1 MKNRVYT
8 ALEKDVLS
16 RMLDNLFTVEG
27 RTVEIN
33 ELSFTLFECENI
45 DGSMTCSTKAA
56 DEWIGKYIGDI
67 SDIVGDLSDT
77 YDLRLEVLEDTEK
90 FMVIVVM
97 FVAQDLVQDLVYK
110 LETFRPF
117 IDWDNEDNEPPDTI
131 TFDEATINALTD
143 EITAI
148 IGEE

>member
-33 ELSFTLFECENI
+33 ELAFTLFECENI

-56 DEWIGKYIGDI
+56 DEWIGKHIGDI

-77 YDLRLEVLEDTEK
+77 YNLRLEVLEDTEK

-97 FVAQDLVQDLVYK
+97 FVAQDLVYT
-110 LETFRPF
+110 LETFRSF
-117 IDWDNEDNEPPDTI
+117 IDWDNEPPDTI
-131 TFDEATINALTD
+131 TFDEATINAITD

>member
-1 MKNRVYT
+1 MKKHEFT

-33 ELSFTLFECENI
+33 ELPFPLFECEAI

-56 DEWIGKYIGDI
+56 DEWIGKNIGDI
-67 SDIVGDLSDT
+67 SNIVGDLSDT
-77 YDLRLEVLEDTEK
+77 YDLRLEVLENTEK

-97 FVAQDLVQDLVYK
+97 FVAETLVYE
-110 LETFRPF
+110 LETLRPF
-117 IDWDNEDNEPPDTI
+117 IDWDNEDNEPPDAI
-131 TFDEATINALTD
+131 TFDEATINTLTD

>member
-1 MKNRVYT
+1 MKKHEFT

-33 ELSFTLFECENI
+33 ELPFTLFECEAI

-56 DEWIGKYIGDI
+56 DEWIGKNIGDI
-67 SDIVGDLSDT
+67 SNIVGDLSDT
-77 YDLRLEVLEDTEK
+77 YDLRLEVLENTEK

-97 FVAQDLVQDLVYK
+97 FVAETLVYE
-110 LETFRPF
+110 LETLRPF
-117 IDWDNEDNEPPDTI
+117 IDWDNEDNEPPDAI
-131 TFDEATINALTD
+131 TFDEATINTLTD

>member
-8 ALEKDVLS
+8 AIEKDVLA

-33 ELSFTLFECENI
+33 ELSSTLFECENI

-56 DEWIGKYIGDI
+56 DEWLGKYIGDI

-77 YDLRLEVLEDTEK
+77 YDLRLEVLENTEK

-97 FVAQDLVQDLVYK
+97 FVAQDLVYT
-110 LETFRPF
+110 LETFRSF
-117 IDWDNEDNEPPDTI
+117 IDWDNEDSEPPDTI

>member
-27 RTVEIN
+27 RTVEID
-33 ELSFTLFECENI
+33 ELPFTLFECENI

-56 DEWIGKYIGDI
+56 DEWVGKYIGDI
-67 SDIVGDLSDT
+67 SGIVGDLSDT
-77 YDLRLEVLEDTEK
+77 YNLRIEVLEDTEK

-97 FVAQDLVQDLVYK
+97 FVAQDLVYD

-117 IDWDNEDNEPPDTI
+117 INWDDAGEEADKI

-148 IGEE
+148 IGD

>member
-1 MKNRVYT
+1 MKKNEFT

-33 ELSFTLFECENI
+33 ELPFTLFECEAI

-56 DEWIGKYIGDI
+56 NEWIGKHIGDI

-90 FMVIVVM
+90 FMVIVAL
-97 FVAQDLVQDLVYK
+97 FVAQDLVFK
-110 LETFRPF
+110 LNTFRPF

-131 TFDEATINALTD
+131 TFDEVTTNALTD

-148 IGEE
+148 IG

>member
-27 RTVEIN
+27 RTVEIA
-33 ELSFTLFECENI
+33 ELPFTLFECEAI

-56 DEWIGKYIGDI
+56 DEWIGKHIGDI

-77 YDLRLEVLEDTEK
+77 YDLRLEVLENTEK

-97 FVAQDLVQDLVYK
+97 FVAETLVYE
-110 LETFRPF
+110 LETLRPF
-117 IDWDNEDNEPPDTI
+117 IDWDNEDNEPPDAI
-131 TFDEATINALTD
+131 TFDEATINTLTD

>member
-1 MKNRVYT
+1 MKKHEFT

-27 RTVEIN
+27 RTVEIAQVPW
-33 ELSFTLFECENI
+33 ELFECENI
-45 DGSMTCSTKAA
+45 EGSMTCSTKAA
-56 DEWIGKYIGDI
+56 DEWIGKHIGDI

-77 YDLRLEVLEDTEK
+77 YDLRLEVLENTEK

-97 FVAQDLVQDLVYK
+97 FVAETLVYK

-131 TFDEATINALTD
+131 TFAEVTTNALTD

>member
-27 RTVEIN
+27 RTVEID
-33 ELSFTLFECENI
+33 ELPFTLFECEAI

-56 DEWIGKYIGDI
+56 DEWIGKHIGDI

-77 YDLRLEVLEDTEK
+77 YDLRLEVLENTEK

-97 FVAQDLVQDLVYK
+97 FVAETLVYE
-110 LETFRPF
+110 LETLHPF
-117 IDWDNEDNEPPDTI
+117 IDWDNEDNEPPETI

-148 IGEE
+148 IGE

>member
-1 MKNRVYT
+1 MKKHEFT

-27 RTVEIN
+27 RTVEIAQVPW
-33 ELSFTLFECENI
+33 ELFECENI

-56 DEWIGKYIGDI
+56 DEWIGKHIGDI

-90 FMVIVVM
+90 FMVIVAL
-97 FVAQDLVQDLVYK
+97 FVAQDLVFK
-110 LETFRPF
+110 LNTFRPF

-131 TFDEATINALTD
+131 TFDEVTTNALTD

-148 IGEE
+148 IG

>member
-1 MKNRVYT
+1 MKKHEFT
-8 ALEKDVLS
+8 ALEKDVLA
-16 RMLDNLFTVEG
+16 RMLDNIFTVEG
-27 RTVEIN
+27 RTVDIDEISL
-33 ELSFTLFECENI
+33 ELFECENI

-56 DEWIGKYIGDI
+56 DEWIGKHIGDI

-90 FMVIVVM
+90 FMVLVVL
-97 FVAQDLVQDLVYK
+97 FVADTLVYE
-110 LETFRPF
+110 LETLRPF
-117 IDWDNEDNEPPDTI
+117 IDWDNPPPDMI

-148 IGEE
+148 IDEE

>member
-33 ELSFTLFECENI
+33 ELPFTLFECEAI
-45 DGSMTCSTKAA
+45 DGSMTCSTHAA
-56 DEWIGKYIGDI
+56 NEWIGKHIGDI
-67 SDIVGDLSDT
+67 SGIVGDLSDT
-77 YDLRLEVLEDTEK
+77 YNLRLEVLENTEK

-97 FVAQDLVQDLVYK
+97 FVAQDLVYT
-110 LETFRPF
+110 LETFRSF
-117 IDWDNEDNEPPDTI
+117 IDWDNEDSEPPDTV
-131 TFDEATINALTD
+131 TFDEAMINVLTD

-148 IGEE
+148 IGEQGEE

>member
-8 ALEKDVLS
+8 ALEKDVLA
-16 RMLDNLFTVEG
+16 RMLDNLFTVGG
-27 RTVEIN
+27 RTVDIDEISL
-33 ELSFTLFECENI
+33 ELFECENI

-56 DEWIGKYIGDI
+56 DEWIGKHIGDI

-90 FMVIVVM
+90 FMVIVVI
-97 FVAQDLVQDLVYK
+97 FVAQDLAYDLIYGLK
-110 LETFRPF
+110 PF
-117 IDWDNEDNEPPDTI
+117 HSIIAGGVEGELPYTI
-131 TFDEATINALTD
+131 TFDEATINAITD

>member
-1 MKNRVYT
+1 MKKHEFT

-27 RTVEIN
+27 RTVEID
-33 ELSFTLFECENI
+33 ELPFTLFECENI

-56 DEWIGKYIGDI
+56 DEWIGKNIGDI
-67 SDIVGDLSDT
+67 SGIVGDLSDT
-77 YDLRLEVLEDTEK
+77 YNLRLEVLENTEK

-97 FVAQDLVQDLVYK
+97 FVAQDLVYD

-117 IDWDNEDNEPPDTI
+117 INWDDAGEEVDTI
-131 TFDEATINALTD
+131 TFDAATINALTD

-148 IGEE
+148 IEEQ

>member
-1 MKNRVYT
+1 MKKHEFT

-27 RTVEIN
+27 RTVEIAQVPW
-33 ELSFTLFECENI
+33 ELFECEAI

-56 DEWIGKYIGDI
+56 DEWIGKHIGDI
-67 SDIVGDLSDT
+67 SYIVGDLSDT
-77 YDLRLEVLEDTEK
+77 YNLRLEVLENTEK

-97 FVAQDLVQDLVYK
+97 FVAQDLIFA
-110 LETFRPF
+110 LETFRSF
-117 IDWDNEDNEPPDTI
+117 IDWDDVGEASDKI

-148 IGEE
+148 IGKE

>member
-1 MKNRVYT
+1 MKKHEFT

-27 RTVEIN
+27 RTVEIAQVPW
-33 ELSFTLFECENI
+33 ELFECENI
-45 DGSMTCSTKAA
+45 EGSMTCSTKAA
-56 DEWIGKYIGDI
+56 DEWIGKHIGDI

-77 YDLRLEVLEDTEK
+77 YDLRLEVLENTEK
-90 FMVIVVM
+90 FMVIVAL
-97 FVAQDLVQDLVYK
+97 FVAQDLVFK
-110 LETFRPF
+110 LNTFRPF

-131 TFDEATINALTD
+131 TFDEVTTNALTD

-148 IGEE
+148 SGKQGEE

>member
-1 MKNRVYT
+1 MKKHEFT

-27 RTVEIN
+27 RTVEIAQVPW
-33 ELSFTLFECENI
+33 ELFECENI
-45 DGSMTCSTKAA
+45 EGSMTCSTKAA
-56 DEWIGKYIGDI
+56 DEWIGKHIGDI

-90 FMVIVVM
+90 FMVIVAL
-97 FVAQDLVQDLVYK
+97 FVAQDLVFK
-110 LETFRPF
+110 LNTFRPF

-131 TFDEATINALTD
+131 TFDEVTTNALTD

-148 IGEE
+148 IG

>member
-27 RTVEIN
+27 RTVEID

-56 DEWIGKYIGDI
+56 DEWIGKHIGDI

-77 YDLRLEVLEDTEK
+77 YNLRLEVLEDTEK

-97 FVAQDLVQDLVYK
+97 FIAQDLVYD

-117 IDWDNEDNEPPDTI
+117 IDWDDVGEASNKI
-131 TFDEATINALTD
+131 TFDEATINAVTN

-148 IGEE
+148 IGE

>member
-33 ELSFTLFECENI
+33 ELPFTLFECEAI
-45 DGSMTCSTKAA
+45 DGSMTCSTKVA
-56 DEWIGKYIGDI
+56 DEWIGKHIGDI
-67 SDIVGDLSDT
+67 SCIVGDLSDT
-77 YDLRLEVLEDTEK
+77 YNLRLEVLENTEK

-97 FVAQDLVQDLVYK
+97 FVAQDLVYD

-117 IDWDNEDNEPPDTI
+117 IDWDNEDNEPPDKI
-131 TFDEATINALTD
+131 TFNEATISALTD

-148 IGEE
+148 IGE

>member
-1 MKNRVYT
+1 MKKHEFT

-27 RTVEIN
+27 RTVEIAQVPW
-33 ELSFTLFECENI
+33 ELFECESI

-56 DEWIGKYIGDI
+56 DEWIGKHIGDI

-90 FMVIVVM
+90 FMVIVAL
-97 FVAQDLVQDLVYK
+97 FVAQDLVFK
-110 LETFRPF
+110 LNTFRSF
-117 IDWDNEDNEPPDTI
+117 IEWDNEDNEPPDTI

-148 IGEE
+148 IGKE

>member
-33 ELSFTLFECENI
+33 ELPFTLFECENI

-56 DEWIGKYIGDI
+56 DEWIGKHIGDI
-67 SDIVGDLSDT
+67 SCIVGDLSDT
-77 YDLRLEVLEDTEK
+77 YNLRLEVLEDTEK

-97 FVAQDLVQDLVYK
+97 FVAQDLVYD

-117 IDWDNEDNEPPDTI
+117 IDWDNEDNEPPDKI
-131 TFDEATINALTD
+131 TFNEATISALTD

-148 IGEE
+148 IGE

>member
-1 MKNRVYT
+1 MKKNEFT

-27 RTVEIN
+27 RTVEID
-33 ELSFTLFECENI
+33 ELPFTLFECENI

-56 DEWIGKYIGDI
+56 DEWIGKHIGDI

-77 YDLRLEVLEDTEK
+77 YDLRLEVLENTEK

-97 FVAQDLVQDLVYK
+97 FVAQDLVYK

-117 IDWDNEDNEPPDTI
+117 IDWEDEGAAPDKI

>member
-1 MKNRVYT
+1 MKNRVHT

-16 RMLDNLFTVEG
+16 RMMDNLFTVEG

-33 ELSFTLFECENI
+33 ELAFTLFECEN
-45 DGSMTCSTKAA
+45 
-56 DEWIGKYIGDI
+56 IGDI

-77 YDLRLEVLEDTEK
+77 YNLRLEVLENTEK

-97 FVAQDLVQDLVYK
+97 FVAQDLAYDLIYG
-110 LETFRPF
+110 LEPF
-117 IDWDNEDNEPPDTI
+117 HSIIAGGVEGELPYTI
-131 TFDEATINALTD
+131 TFDEATINAITD

-148 IGEE
+148 IGKE

>member
-8 ALEKDVLS
+8 ALEKDVLA

-27 RTVEIN
+27 RTVDIDEISL
-33 ELSFTLFECENI
+33 ELFECENI

-56 DEWIGKYIGDI
+56 DEWIGKHIGDI

-77 YDLRLEVLEDTEK
+77 YDLRLEVLENTEK
-90 FMVIVVM
+90 FMVLVVM
-97 FVAQDLVQDLVYK
+97 FVAQDLAYDLIYG
-110 LETFRPF
+110 LEPF
-117 IDWDNEDNEPPDTI
+117 HSIIAGGVEGELPYTI
-131 TFDEATINALTD
+131 TFDEATINAITD

>member
-1 MKNRVYT
+1 MKQHEFT
-8 ALEKDVLS
+8 AREKDVLS
-16 RMLDNLFTVEG
+16 RMLDTLFTVEG
-27 RTVEIN
+27 RTVEIAQVPW
-33 ELSFTLFECENI
+33 ELFECENI

-56 DEWIGKYIGDI
+56 DEWIGKHIGDI

-90 FMVIVVM
+90 FMVIVAL
-97 FVAQDLVQDLVYK
+97 FVAQDLVFK
-110 LETFRPF
+110 LNTFRSF
-117 IDWDNEDNEPPDTI
+117 IEWDNEDNEPPDTI

-148 IGEE
+148 IGKE

>member
-33 ELSFTLFECENI
+33 ELPFTLFECEAI
-45 DGSMTCSTKAA
+45 DGSMTCSTKVA
-56 DEWIGKYIGDI
+56 DEWIGKHIGDI
-67 SDIVGDLSDT
+67 SCIVGDLSDT
-77 YDLRLEVLEDTEK
+77 YNLRLEVLENTEK

-97 FVAQDLVQDLVYK
+97 FVAQDLVYD

-117 IDWDNEDNEPPDTI
+117 IDWDNEDNEPPDKI

-148 IGEE
+148 IDE

>member
-33 ELSFTLFECENI
+33 ELPFTLFECEAI

-56 DEWIGKYIGDI
+56 DEWIGKHIGDI
-67 SDIVGDLSDT
+67 SCIVGDLSDT
-77 YDLRLEVLEDTEK
+77 YNLRLEVLENTEK

-97 FVAQDLVQDLVYK
+97 FVAQDLVYD

-117 IDWDNEDNEPPDTI
+117 INWDDAGEAADKI

-148 IGEE
+148 IDE

>member
-1 MKNRVYT
+1 MKKHEFT

-27 RTVEIN
+27 RTVEID
-33 ELSFTLFECENI
+33 ELPFTLFECENI

-56 DEWIGKYIGDI
+56 DEWIGKNIGDI
-67 SDIVGDLSDT
+67 SGIVGDLSDT
-77 YDLRLEVLEDTEK
+77 YNLRLEVLENTEK

-97 FVAQDLVQDLVYK
+97 FVAQDLVYD

-117 IDWDNEDNEPPDTI
+117 INWDD
-131 TFDEATINALTD
+131 A
-143 EITAI
+143 
-148 IGEE
+148 GE

>member
-27 RTVEIN
+27 RTVEIDQVPW
-33 ELSFTLFECENI
+33 ELFECENI

-56 DEWIGKYIGDI
+56 DEWVGKYIGDI
-67 SDIVGDLSDT
+67 SGIVGDLSDT
-77 YDLRLEVLEDTEK
+77 YNLRLEVLENTEK

-97 FVAQDLVQDLVYK
+97 FVAQDLVYD

-117 IDWDNEDNEPPDTI
+117 IDWDNEDNEPPDKI
-131 TFDEATINALTD
+131 TFNEATVSALTD

-148 IGEE
+148 IDE

>member
-1 MKNRVYT
+1 MKKHEFT

-33 ELSFTLFECENI
+33 ELPFTLFECEAI

-56 DEWIGKYIGDI
+56 DEWIGKN
-67 SDIVGDLSDT
+67 IVGDLSDT
-77 YDLRLEVLEDTEK
+77 YDLRLEVLENTEK

-97 FVAQDLVQDLVYK
+97 FVAETLVYE
-110 LETFRPF
+110 LETLRPF
-117 IDWDNEDNEPPDTI
+117 IDWDNEDNEPPDAI
-131 TFDEATINALTD
+131 TFDEATINTLTD